1 MKTVTKSASIA
12 IFILSIF
19 AASSLIAA
27 SPDKS
32 GAITAVTRVFYQDD
46 EAKTIKWAT
55 LRDGNPPQ
63 LDTPQ
68 EVIGFPKLDT
78 KKQSLVQM
86 AAVANWILV
95 GVRDTEEGKFQSG
108 WVLIDTGVEW
118 HDHGSHSHTHY
129 DRRPTVRAVKLDD
142 KQGNPAHLYVYE
154 KQFFLANDKL
164 DGFTRLRPSQINP
177 QDSTDDI
184 LAKTEFFAAGGSHIT
199 LAATKS
205 VAYGTWAAREG
216 ENVGRVDV
224 VALTTGGKKTAN
236 YSFKLPHGGLHG
248 AIANHGK
255 VFFAPSD
262 GIYWVSADEKLSQSP
277 STVQFQHI
285 SLGKNEESQ
294 KPYRTGAFSSWGSHV
309 FCVSGSGADA
319 ALWSIDANA
328 STISPQKL
336 SLNLPDAHR
345 PSTPVLLKPR
355 KAKSAFAFLF
365 HEDAEASDEPSSL
378 SVVELDPNGDGIF
391 GDAKVTSKLEV
402 GRCQL
407 DGHAGHHELAFDGDR
422 RWGVIT
428 NSGDGTLQLLSLENF
443 QLVKKFDVGGRPSK
457 MIAVGG
463 RSQDD

>member
-1 MKTVTKSASIA
+1 MKPHVKITLLGLLTLLTFQVPLK
-12 IFILSIF
+12 
-19 AASSLIAA
+19 AA
-27 SPDKS
+27 SPEKS
-32 GAITAVTRVFYQDD
+32 GMAPVITRVFFQDD
-46 EAKTIKWAT
+46 EAKTLKWAS

-68 EVIGFPKLDT
+68 EIVGFPKLDS

-86 AAVANWILV
+86 AAIANWILV

-129 DRRPTVRAVKLDD
+129 DRRPAVRAVKLDD

-164 DGFTRLRPSQINP
+164 NGFTRLRPSQIGP

-184 LAKTEFFAAGGSHIT
+184 HAKAEFFVAGGSHIT
-199 LAATKS
+199 LAATKT

-216 ENVGRVDV
+216 ENAGRVDV
-224 VALTTGGKKTAN
+224 IALASGGNKVAN

-262 GIYWVSADEKLSQSP
+262 GICWVSADDKLSQSP
-277 STVQFQHI
+277 STVQIQHL
-285 SLGKNEESQ
+285 SLGKSEDSQ
-294 KPYRTGAFSSWGSHV
+294 KPFRTGAFTSWANHV

-319 ALWSIDANA
+319 ALWSIDASA
-328 STISPQKL
+328 SSISPQRL
-336 SLNLPDAHR
+336 SLNLPDSHR

-355 KAKSAFAFLF
+355 KAKSPIAFVF
-365 HEDAEASDEPSSL
+365 HENAEESESPSSL
-378 SVVELDPNGDGIF
+378 TLVQLDPNGDGNL
-391 GDAKVTSKLEV
+391 GDAKVVSKLEV

-422 RWGVIT
+422 RWGVLT
-428 NSGDGTLQLLSLENF
+428 NSGDGTLGLLSVESL
-443 QLVKKFDVGGRPSK
+443 QLAKSIEVGGRPSK
-457 MIAVGG
+457 LIAVGG

>member
-1 MKTVTKSASIA
+1 MKSHFPNYLLTALFLLVPVI
-12 IFILSIF
+12 
-19 AASSLIAA
+19 SLHAA
-27 SPDKS
+27 SPEK
-32 GAITAVTRVFYQDD
+32 AEATPIVTRVFFQDD
-46 EAKTIKWAT
+46 EAKTLKWASLQEGT
-55 LRDGNPPQ
+55 PPK
-63 LDTPQ
+63 LSSPQ
-68 EVIGFPKLDT
+68 EILGFPKLDP

-95 GVRDTEEGKFQSG
+95 GVRDIEEGKFQSG

-129 DRRPTVRAVKLDD
+129 VRRPSVRAVKLDD

-205 VAYGTWAAREG
+205 VAYGTWAARDG

-224 VALTTGGKKTAN
+224 IALAAGGKKTPN

-262 GIYWVSADEKLSQSP
+262 GIYWLNADEKLSQSP
-277 STVQFQHI
+277 STVQIQHI

-319 ALWSIDANA
+319 ALWSFDASA
-328 STISPQKL
+328 SAISPQKL
-336 SLNLPDAHR
+336 ALGLPDAHR

-355 KAKSAFAFLF
+355 KSKSPIAFLF
-365 HEDAEASDEPSSL
+365 HEDSEESDIPSSL
-378 SVVELDPNGDGIF
+378 TLVELDPNGDGIF
-391 GDAKVTSKLEV
+391 GDAKVTSRLEV
-402 GRCQL
+402 GRCLL

-428 NSGDGTLQLLSLENF
+428 NSGDGTLQILSVENL
-443 QLVKKFDVGGRPSK
+443 QLVGKIEVGGRPSK
-457 MIAVGG
+457 VVAVGG
-463 RSQDD
+463 YSQDD